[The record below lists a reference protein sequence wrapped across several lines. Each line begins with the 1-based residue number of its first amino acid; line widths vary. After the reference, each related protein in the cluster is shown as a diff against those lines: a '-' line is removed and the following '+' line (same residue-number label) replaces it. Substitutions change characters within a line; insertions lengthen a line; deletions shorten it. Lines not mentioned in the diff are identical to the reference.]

1 MGKQRQYEESLSL
14 TAMPAAQRAQG
25 LLAAL
30 RAPELR
36 EVAAGLINDVLAASQ
51 AGDWDEMTDAVSHWL
66 AVAEGMAA
74 TRRKLRP
81 VLAARKVKGD
91 WRQHLSRHPDIGGG
105 QLCARG
111 TRVPATVILD
121 NLAAGVSDREILK
134 SYPSLQA
141 AHIEAALAYAAA
153 LEQEDTP
160 ADWPADAD

>member
-1 MGKQRQYEESLSL
+1 MNHQQQYEQPLSGINL
-14 TAMPAAQRAQG
+14 PEEQRVQG
-25 LLAAL
+25 LLDSL

-36 EVAAGLINDVLAASQ
+36 EVAGGLINDVIASRRT
-51 AGDWDEMTDAVSHWL
+51 GDWAELTDAVNHWL

-81 VLAARKVKGD
+81 ALAARKVKGD
-91 WRQHLSRHPDIGGG
+91 WRQHLSRHPDISGG

-111 TRVPATVILD
+111 TRVPARVILD

-134 SYPSLQA
+134 SYPALQA
-141 AHIEAALAYAAA
+141 AHIDAALAYAAE

-160 ADWPADAD
+160 AD